1 MRAIYRQII
10 QLMSAIIPLVA
21 SVLSDSYGRIK
32 IFNWFT
38 VIILIFSLIA
48 AFIPSITVKIL
59 AMGAFVGEE
68 GVLCTLFSI
77 IINESCASDS
87 KLRSK
92 AIGLYFSIYAFGG
105 VVIGSVTYILDDSWW
120 LYLLMV
126 CLSALTFIPV
136 PFLAL
141 EPVKQLYKRGKVS
154 DLFRN

>member
-1 MRAIYRQII
+1 MII
-10 QLMSAIIPLVA
+10 II
-21 SVLSDSYGRIK
+21 
-32 IFNWFT
+32 FT
-38 VIILIFSLIA
+38 LAA

-59 AMGAFVGEE
+59 AMGAFTGEE

-105 VVIGSVTYILDDSWW
+105 VIIGAVTYILDDSWW
-120 LYLLMV
+120 LYLSMV
-126 CLSALTFIPV
+126 CLSSLTFIPV